1 MAITR
6 SIAVVAVALALSAC
20 ATKWV
25 KPGAGEQDLLAD
37 QTSCEQDAEAAF
49 ANDGSRLKAL
59 TTKLDKKGAFERCMI
74 ARGWRDKDGKIASVQ
89 ATPAA
94 RSTQPL
100 YLPGYSR

>member
-1 MAITR
+1 MTINR
-6 SIAVVAVALALSAC
+6 SILVVALAIALSAC

-37 QTSCEQDAEAAF
+37 QSSCEQDAEAAF
-49 ANDGSRLKAL
+49 ANGGSRLQAL
-59 TTKLDKKGAFERCMI
+59 NTKLDKKGAFERCMI
-74 ARGWRDKDGKIASVQ
+74 GRGWRDKDGRITSVQ

-94 RSTQPL
+94 RSSQPL

>member
-6 SIAVVAVALALSAC
+6 SIAVVALALALSAC

-37 QTSCEQDAEAAF
+37 QSSCEQDAEAAF
-49 ANDGSRLKAL
+49 ANDGGRLKAL
-59 TTKLDKKGAFERCMI
+59 TTKIDKKGAFERCMI
-74 ARGWRDKDGKIASVQ
+74 GRGWRDKDGRITSVQ
-89 ATPAA
+89 AAPAT
-94 RSTQPL
+94 RSQPL